1 MGWLTNDMIFYG
13 GIIISAIA
21 LLVALISIFIF
32 TIKKMNLSARLDT
45 EYGKQI
51 KRTETEKGTMTDK

>member
-1 MGWLTNDMIFYG
+1 MDWLTNDMIFYG

-21 LLVALISIFIF
+21 LLVALTSIFVF
-32 TIKKMNLSARLDT
+32 TIKKINLTARLDT

-51 KRTETEKGTMTDK
+51 KRTERAKKAMTDK

>member
-1 MGWLTNDMIFYG
+1 MDWLTNDIIFYG

-21 LLVALISIFIF
+21 LLFALIFIF
-32 TIKKMNLSARLDT
+32 VFTFKKMNLSARLDT

-51 KRTETEKGTMTDK
+51 KRTETAKERTTDK

>member
-1 MGWLTNDMIFYG
+1 MDWLTNDMIFYG

-21 LLVALISIFIF
+21 LLMALTSIFVF
-32 TIKKMNLSARLDT
+32 TIKKINLTARLDT

-51 KRTETEKGTMTDK
+51 KRTETAKKEMTAK